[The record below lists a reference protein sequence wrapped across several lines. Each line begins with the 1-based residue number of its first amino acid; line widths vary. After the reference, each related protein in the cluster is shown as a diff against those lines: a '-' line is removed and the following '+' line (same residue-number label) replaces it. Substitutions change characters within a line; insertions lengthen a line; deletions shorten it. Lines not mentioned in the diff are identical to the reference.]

1 MRQRT
6 ISKTTLKSTILNEKP
21 SIRVKKMKL
30 QVWRERFRLL
40 RARILVKKTAT
51 KRRRKLHL
59 RQKIYSK
66 SLSNAGRLKKK
77 TLYASRTL
85 ISRGRQFTAA
95 TLFTQTF
102 RVVRFS
108 SMRRRIKV
116 NRRLIRLHV
125 KNYAFSRVQRVAFKL
140 LRRTLRTTRRIYYLQ
155 KQRPTYRRPRL
166 RAALHA
172 VRYSVARKYNTEI
185 LGGEYSRVRRIRLY
199 GGTKR
204 LCRLQ
209 YARRVDR
216 RRRKCQRQYKIYTRQ
231 KRRTLQVFS
240 TKKKLRLLRLLTSKR
255 VSIWK
260 FLFATTLRARL
271 RHRHT
276 RRLRSTQASFKR
288 KSKKHTLVK
297 NKRTKSVKEKSRKKL
312 AEKSPRWWQL
322 TRLKLR
328 GKFIRRQRRRAK
340 RVFRRNAKTKMLLK
354 QLKNSTHQNRPSST
368 QIRRKKSSLLR
379 GLYFRKRR
387 NQRRVRR
394 LKARVF
400 SFLSKVRARMLP
412 EVTSKTKDSK
422 AAVRRA
428 LEKLRA
434 GLRRKYDLRKKSKIV
449 G

>member
-21 SIRVKKMKL
+21 SIEVKKMKL

-125 KNYAFSRVQRVAFKL
+125 KSYAFSRVQRVAFKL

-166 RAALHA
+166 PAALHA

-199 GGTKR
+199 GTKR
-204 LCRLQ
+204 LCHLQ

-240 TKKKLRLLRLLTSKR
+240 TKKKL
-255 VSIWK
+255 
-260 FLFATTLRARL
+260 
-271 RHRHT
+271 
-276 RRLRSTQASFKR
+276 
-288 KSKKHTLVK
+288 
-297 NKRTKSVKEKSRKKL
+297 
-312 AEKSPRWWQL
+312 
-322 TRLKLR
+322 
-328 GKFIRRQRRRAK
+328 
-340 RVFRRNAKTKMLLK
+340 
-354 QLKNSTHQNRPSST
+354 
-368 QIRRKKSSLLR
+368 
-379 GLYFRKRR
+379 
-387 NQRRVRR
+387 
-394 LKARVF
+394 
-400 SFLSKVRARMLP
+400 
-412 EVTSKTKDSK
+412 
-422 AAVRRA
+422 
-428 LEKLRA
+428 
-434 GLRRKYDLRKKSKIV
+434 
-449 G
+449 